1 MNTTMRQV
9 LVAGLD
15 EVTVVD
21 SPIPVPGE
29 GEARVAITLAGICG
43 SDTHAIAGHHPML
56 SPPYYPG
63 HELVGIVD
71 ECGPGAEQLSA
82 GQRVLV
88 KPNVECGTCVNCRAG
103 RTNGCQTLQWI
114 GCDPSGVQ
122 PGGMAEFLVA
132 PVANIFVI
140 PEGVSDNDSALLE
153 PLATPVHAV
162 RLAGVMGGANV
173 VILGAGTIGLLSLIA
188 ARAAG
193 AGKVVVTDMEQSK
206 IDRALEH
213 GADDVVAATAED
225 FASAV
230 KSAFGGL
237 ADVVLD
243 CVGVKASI
251 RQAISVLRRTG
262 TVMIV
267 GVPPR
272 DDVVQ
277 LPLVQDWELRV
288 QGSANY
294 TAEDIKTAIDIT
306 SKGMVLG
313 DAIVSHRFGIEDAV
327 EAFAVAAQGVAGK
340 VVIDLRPGGQG

>member
-1 MNTTMRQV
+1 MRQV

-21 SPIPVPGE
+21 SPIPVPRAGE
-29 GEARVAITLAGICG
+29 VRVAITLAGICG

-71 ECGPGAEQLSA
+71 ECGAGVDRFSP
-82 GQRVLV
+82 GQRVMV
-88 KPNVECGTCVNCRAG
+88 KPNVECGTCVNCRDG

-114 GCDPSGVQ
+114 GCDPFGVQ
-122 PGGMAEFLVA
+122 PGGMAEFMVA
-132 PVANIFVI
+132 PVANIFAI
-140 PEGVSDNDSALLE
+140 PEEMSDNDSALLE

-162 RLAGVMGGANV
+162 RLAGPIGGSNV
-173 VILGAGTIGLLSLIA
+173 VILGAGTIGLLSLVA

-193 AGKVVVTDMEQSK
+193 AGKVVVTDMEPSK
-206 IDRALEH
+206 LDRALEH
-213 GADDVVAATAED
+213 GADAVVAATADD

-230 KSAFGGL
+230 KSSLGGF

-243 CVGVKASI
+243 CVGIEASI

-272 DDVVQ
+272 DGVVQ
-277 LPLVQDWELRV
+277 LPLVQDWELRI

-294 TAEDIKTAIDIT
+294 TAEDIETAIDIA
-306 SKGMVLG
+306 SQGAVLG
-313 DAIVSHRFGIEDAV
+313 DTIVSHRFGIEDAV

-340 VVIDLRPGGQG
+340 VVIELRPKGQG